1 MLSVPQH
8 MENTMDPE
16 LLDDLARKFQK
27 ELNAGTVGLLL
38 LATLAQSTEPRY
50 GYEIAKELEDR
61 APITKLG
68 TLYPTLRALESQG
81 LLDSRV
87 EPSIA
92 GPPRKYYH
100 ITKDG
105 RKALAAW
112 VQQWK
117 QTSSC
122 VNGVLKGVSHV

>member
-1 MLSVPQH
+1 MEVP
-8 MENTMDPE
+8 MDPD
-16 LLDDLARKFQK
+16 LLDDLERKFQK

-38 LATLAQSTEPRY
+38 LATLAQASEPRY
-50 GYEIAKELEDR
+50 GYDIAKELEEK

-68 TLYPTLRALESQG
+68 ALYPALRSLESYG

-87 EPSIA
+87 EPSVA
-92 GPPRKYYH
+92 GPPRKYYR

-112 VQQWK
+112 AQQWK
-117 QTSSC
+117 LTNQC
-122 VNGVLKGVSHV
+122 VNAVLKGVNHV

>member
-1 MLSVPQH
+1 
-8 MENTMDPE
+8 MDPE
-16 LLDDLARKFQK
+16 LLDELERKFQK

-38 LATLAQSTEPRY
+38 LATLAQATEPRY
-50 GYEIAKELEDR
+50 GYDIAKELEER

-87 EPSIA
+87 EPSVA
-92 GPPRKYYH
+92 GPPRKYYR

-112 VQQWK
+112 AEQWRK
-117 QTSSC
+117 TSQC
-122 VNGVLKGVSHV
+122 VNAMLKGVSHV